1 MFHFPSASDASARI
15 YNVDLNAT
23 NPVELARRLH
33 RTGSQERACL
43 LIDCHNLRCLRTRG
57 VSFLASQLLAT
68 RAAGADIVLYNVGP
82 LLYRTLRLLGLH
94 KLFTIWKAPLTRVSH
109 GAMLA

>member
-1 MFHFPSASDASARI
+1 MLHFPSPSDASASI

-23 NPVELARRLH
+23 DPVALARRLSQAN
-33 RTGSQERACL
+33 GSQRACL
-43 LIDCHNLRCLRTRG
+43 LIDCQSLRCLRTRG

-82 LLYRTLRLLGLH
+82 VLRRAFQLLGLH
-94 KLFTIWKAPLTRVSH
+94 KLFTLWDAPKPS
-109 GAMLA
+109 ADALA